1 MFGDKE
7 ATIERFKKVYRT
19 RLTDEIRDRLVLEND
34 EMCYNPDDLFPV
46 CEELNIPL
54 VVRVLLIHLAVEY
67 G

>member
-1 MFGDKE
+1 MKE
-7 ATIERFKKVYRT
+7 
-19 RLTDEIRDRLVLEND
+19 RLVLEND

-54 VVRVLLIHLAVEY
+54 VVRVLLLHLAVEY